1 MKVRE
6 SKLRMGWVKMDKHYR
21 GSSSSF
27 KASKQERSWQVLSRD
42 GIPSV
47 GAQRILDSPPPAKPG
62 GTLEGSVVL
71 P

>member
-1 MKVRE
+1 MKFRG
-6 SKLRMGWVKMDKHYR
+6 SKLRMGWVKMVRHCR

-27 KASKQERSWQVLSRD
+27 KARKQERSWQVLSRD

-47 GAQRILDSPPPAKPG
+47 RAKKVSDDPPCQAWWN
-62 GTLEGSVVL
+62 LEGSVVL